1 MSFIYCI
8 LFFNINNILIQE
20 SIFALLKFK
29 HCAFPCNF
37 CNCSCKICLRFV
49 VILFYFIFIIN
60 GLSRIWDFINKR
72 QRPFAR
78 RWLRHTIWLS
88 PISNEWVPKFISFP
102 LSLTTRRSDATAY
115 VSESTNKT
123 IASLSCLSW
132 YGKKSVTSAGGVES
146 RHELG
151 LQMHKAHQF
160 FHKWK
165 AQSMGVSE
173 GVISD
178 AVWLERRQAYSV
190 CGIKT
195 PQPV

>member
-132 YGKKSVTSAGGVES
+132 HRKKCVS
-146 RHELG
+146 RGMSLAS
-151 LQMHKAHQF
+151 KCT
-160 FHKWK
+160 KRT
-165 AQSMGVSE
+165 
-173 GVISD
+173 D
-178 AVWLERRQAYSV
+178 AVWLERRQVCLGNLITFWRYPYSV

-195 PQPV
+195 LQPV